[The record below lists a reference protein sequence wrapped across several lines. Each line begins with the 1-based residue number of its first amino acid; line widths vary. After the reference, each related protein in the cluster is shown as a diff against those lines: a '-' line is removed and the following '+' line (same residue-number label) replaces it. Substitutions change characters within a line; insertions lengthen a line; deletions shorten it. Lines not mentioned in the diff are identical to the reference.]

1 MQIKFKILYKNGF
14 EDEIIQE
21 FESEEEA
28 KTFNQA
34 IEKSF
39 GDELDGIFTL
49 GDSVSEG
56 YYIRLS
62 DVSRV
67 KVQLL

>member
-1 MQIKFKILYKNGF
+1 MQIKFKILYKNGI

-28 KTFNQA
+28 KIFNQA

-39 GDELDGIFTL
+39 GDELDRVFTL
-49 GDSVSEG
+49 GDSVSKG

-67 KVQLL
+67 TVQLL